1 MYIICITF
9 DKKFGLKYAS
19 KSYLKI
25 SFYNENPKVNN
36 FGLREE
42 QSISFQ

>member
-1 MYIICITF
+1 MYITF

-19 KSYLKI
+19 KNYLKI
-25 SFYNENPKVNN
+25 SFYNENLKVYN